1 MEDTMEERTNFS
13 PFSPELSWGTSRAT
27 RPYLV
32 AAIKELRECIEA
44 GDATTGSG
52 SGSSTG
58 YDGVALLR
66 AEIAHVENQMAYL
79 LYATSEGDG
88 GGGWFSYEESSSV
101 ADDSIDVLKPDDVDS
116 GSPGR
121 WVRRS

>member
-1 MEDTMEERTNFS
+1 MTERTNFS

-32 AAIKELRECIEA
+32 AAIKGLRECIES
-44 GDATTGSG
+44 GDASVSG
-52 SGSSTG
+52 ASTACSTG
-58 YDGVALLR
+58 YEGVSVLR
-66 AEIAHVENQMAYL
+66 AEIVHVDNKMAYL
-79 LYATSEGDG
+79 LYAVSEGDG
-88 GGGWFSYEESSSV
+88 GSGWFSYEEASSV

-121 WVRRS
+121 WIRRS